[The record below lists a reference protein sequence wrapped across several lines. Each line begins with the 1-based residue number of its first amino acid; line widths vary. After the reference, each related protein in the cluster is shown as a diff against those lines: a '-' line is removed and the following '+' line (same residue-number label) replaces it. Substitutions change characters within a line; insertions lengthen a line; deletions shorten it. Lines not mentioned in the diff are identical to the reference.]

1 MAIRFHPHALE
12 RMAERGATKRNVTA
26 TVKKGEQFEAKF
38 SRFGFRRD
46 FVFDKRW
53 RGKYYKVKQI
63 DAYVVRLGND
73 WLVVSVVTRYF

>member
-1 MAIRFHPHALE
+1 
-12 RMAERGATKRNVTA
+12 MAERGATKRNVT
-26 TVKKGEQFEAKF
+26 TTMKKGEQFDAKF
-38 SRFGFRRD
+38 GRSGFRRT

-63 DAYVVRLGND
+63 EAYAVPTGTD